1 MKERMAQQRVLPSAR
16 DLRSECGIGGAWLLT
31 AGLSLTACG
40 RHAAAPPLEC
50 VVDYGGESHSLVVH
64 ASADPYR
71 VSPLKLE
78 DAFEFKAVYV
88 TAPPA
93 VAALNFY
100 VYYLTERG
108 PVIAEQTKYRPPF
121 PRNAPS
127 VNGNFTGSHHV
138 YGPDGE
144 ELVYSCRW
152 RSQ

>member
-1 MKERMAQQRVLPSAR
+1 MKARMAERRVLPSSR
-16 DLRSECGIGGAWLLT
+16 DLRSKGRLGRRWLL
-31 AGLSLTACG
+31 ASSLALTACG
-40 RHAAAPPLEC
+40 RHTGPPPLEC
-50 VVDYGGESHSLVVH
+50 VVDYGGQSHSLLVH
-64 ASADPYR
+64 ATSDPYR
-71 VSPLKLE
+71 VSPLELE

-88 TAPPA
+88 AAPPA

-108 PVIAEQTKYRPPF
+108 PMIAEQTKYRPPF

-127 VNGNFTGSHHV
+127 LNGNFTGSHHV
-138 YGPDGE
+138 YAPDGE